1 MTLLEFAL
9 AAGSAEKSGGASEPE
24 QWLLYSKFQVSDS
37 TFPFQNKSS
46 HTEPFME
53 FYFSP
58 ILVFQNI
65 SLANCNA
72 CKCNDWSPAASLLLA
87 FSSLSLCS
95 EGVKSKSY
103 GQARAEPGNKGIIF
117 ISLLPIKV
125 SHKRKKAPHSNR
137 REIQDFDEST
147 PPPPTTI

>member
-1 MTLLEFAL
+1 MNLN
-9 AAGSAEKSGGASEPE
+9 SGFCIQSFKC
-24 QWLLYSKFQVSDS
+24 QIQHFQSDIS
-37 TFPFQNKSS
+37 GVGFPRKHTCPIQNKSS
-46 HTEPFME
+46 HAEPFME

-58 ILVFQNI
+58 IFVFQNI
-65 SLANCNA
+65 SLANSNA

-87 FSSLSLCS
+87 FSFLSMRS

-117 ISLLPIKV
+117 ISLPPIKV
-125 SHKRKKAPHSNR
+125 SHKRKKAPRSNR

-147 PPPPTTI
+147 PALPPSPTMT